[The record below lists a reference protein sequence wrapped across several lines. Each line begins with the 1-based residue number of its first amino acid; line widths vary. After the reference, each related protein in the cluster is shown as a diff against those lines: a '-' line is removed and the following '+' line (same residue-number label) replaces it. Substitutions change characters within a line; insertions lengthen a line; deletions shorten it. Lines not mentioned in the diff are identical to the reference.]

1 MFACTIRSRF
11 ASHSFDESYEN
22 MTLNEL
28 LSSVAGISSLL
39 FVVTSMLA
47 LSFKLSVQQMTQ
59 PLKDIRLVILALLA
73 NFVLVPLLALA
84 IIEVFPLDQTLQIG
98 VMLLA
103 TAAGSPFIPRLV
115 QGARGNV
122 PYSVGLMFLIMVV
135 SIFYIPVVLPLLL
148 PGVEINPLELA
159 KSLIVTM
166 LIPMVI
172 GILIKS
178 HSPDVADHWEP
189 VMSKISSVSILVVW
203 VVGFGLNL
211 SNILSFIGT
220 SGIGAMALLIV
231 GSLVIGFL
239 LGGRDP
245 GVRTAM
251 GLSTATRN
259 GGAALLV
266 ATLNFSGTDTLP
278 FLLVGFVLMILI
290 LLPSAKLLGKRAEAA
305 AAPQAQAQ

>member
-1 MFACTIRSRF
+1 
-11 ASHSFDESYEN
+11 